1 MKRKVNAYFTVEA
14 VLVLPI
20 VLGVIL
26 LVMYLMFF
34 QYGRCLLEQDMG
46 ALALYGAAVQA
57 DDNEDRMR
65 QMLDRSENLYEE
77 KYVAW
82 DSSEI
87 GMKLEKGKIKVER
100 SGSLRFPIAG
110 LVFWS
115 GENEWGTAAQY
126 ENTVLSPVSMIR
138 TWRKLTGGE

>member
-1 MKRKVNAYFTVEA
+1 MQRKISAYFTVEA

-20 VLGVIL
+20 VFGVIF

-34 QYGRCLLEQDMG
+34 QYDRCLLEQDIG
-46 ALALYGAAVQA
+46 ALALYGATVQA

-65 QMLDRSENLYEE
+65 QLADRANGLYEE

-82 DSSEI
+82 DSAEI
-87 GMKLEKGKIKVER
+87 GMKLERGKLMVER
-100 SGSLRFPIAG
+100 KGNLRFPLPG
-110 LVFWS
+110 LAFWS
-115 GENEWGTAAQY
+115 GKDVWGTSVRY
-126 ENTVLSPVSMIR
+126 ENTILSPTTMIR